1 MSEETPAAVE
11 EIEELLDRLRA
22 AHRSFI
28 AAVTRADPDRFA
40 EQRDDG
46 DSLKRILERS
56 ADDVNFYYGQL
67 VARALALPQP
77 PMETADFQS
86 IVDAKSALQLAHRRL
101 TRLLNDISAAD
112 LERKTKLES
121 TAEYTL
127 RQVLE
132 TVVAHYKL
140 RADQLTSR
148 N

>member
-1 MSEETPAAVE
+1 VSEETPAAVE
-11 EIEELLDRLRA
+11 EIEDLLDRLRA

-28 AAVTRADPDRFA
+28 AAVGRADPDRFA
-40 EQRDDG
+40 AEGQDG

-77 PMETADFQS
+77 PMETAEFES
-86 IVDAKSALQLAHRRL
+86 IADAKTALQLAHRRL
-101 TRLLNDISAAD
+101 TRLLNDISSAD

-132 TVVAHYKL
+132 TVVAHYRL
-140 RADQLTSR
+140 RADQLASR